1 MFSQKTFL
9 SGARKSYLFLFHSFH
24 VLNKGTE
31 GGLGLLEET

>member
-9 SGARKSYLFLFHSFH
+9 SGVGKSLFLFHSFH

-31 GGLGLLEET
+31 NEDLVY